1 MIEQIKNFKSE
12 IVYYSLLVLIITYS
26 FFSFSEI
33 GFPYLGSDDALN
45 VLMAWKFDIPGTL
58 YCWGQDRGG
67 SFIPL
72 FSHLLISITGMAPVW
87 AVAVVHYILNTL
99 GYFGFSQ
106 FFSSKWS
113 KLLLAIIWFFPPFYF
128 TSFLQFPMG
137 TQYCIIGISLLFY
150 TSYAAQLNVIKK
162 YLLFFLFCIALVAA
176 VWASDLALVNI
187 GCLVIALGYFHVKE
201 NGIYQSII
209 RIESIIAIV
218 ALILGVLFIQ
228 YGKEVAVKNESY
240 SANLVNSLPEIIDA
254 SSIVLV
260 QIYRALTFTLNNYIM
275 SIYSWL
281 SLVSIV
287 LAFFILIKNRR
298 QIITNW
304 FSLFLIV
311 NLLAITGAL
320 LTANWVYAYG
330 EMNRRYFVTMYI
342 AIGLITTYVL
352 DRKTHKGNFL
362 LISLTLTALCGIWSS
377 KHEHISNDLQSK
389 YKSLAIFESIMPAG
403 LVGSYWHT
411 YILDIYNPDQLL
423 ATPHDRAGNR
433 NNDIVNEVFSYN
445 DIYLIQNDWFES
457 FPEVH
462 HEYGY
467 RLEKIGEPFN
477 LDYFTICKYQKTLY
491 DSTFIPS
498 QFNYLGNLQKDS
510 AGLEFVQSADTV
522 SGKLFTTGPY
532 TLLGKGEYRVTFKL
546 NYENLSLNKE
556 EVIGK
561 VDVTANWG
569 NELISEA
576 SINANQVDSSGYI
589 LTTTTF
595 TLDEFKRDLEFK
607 IWPQFGENDRLKF
620 YHVHVEQ
627 IVL

>member
-1 MIEQIKNFKSE
+1 MIGQIKDLKSE
-12 IVYYSLLVLIITYS
+12 IIYYPLLVLIVTYS

-72 FSHLLISITGMAPVW
+72 FSHLLISITGIAPVW
-87 AVAVVHYILNTL
+87 AVAIIHYALNTL

-106 FFSSKWS
+106 FFNSKWNR
-113 KLLLAIIWFFPPFYF
+113 LILAVIWFFPPFYF

-150 TSYAAQLNVIKK
+150 TSYATQLNFIKK
-162 YLLFFLFCIALVAA
+162 YLLFFLFCITLVAA

-187 GCLVIALGYFHVKE
+187 GCLVIALGYFNIKK
-201 NGIYQSII
+201 NGIYQSIV
-209 RIESIIAIV
+209 RIESIIVILS
-218 ALILGVLFIQ
+218 LILGVLFIQ
-228 YGKEVAVKNESY
+228 YGKEVAVKNDSY

-254 SSIVLV
+254 FSIVFTKV
-260 QIYRALTFTLNNYIM
+260 YSAFTFTLNNYIM

-281 SLVSIV
+281 SLVSII
-287 LAFFILIKNRR
+287 LASFILVKNRR
-298 QIITNW
+298 RIVTNW
-304 FSLFLIV
+304 FSLFLII
-311 NLLAITGAL
+311 NLIAIAGAL
-320 LTANWVYAYG
+320 FTANWVYAYG
-330 EMNRRYFVTMYI
+330 EMNRRYFVTLYI
-342 AIGLITTYVL
+342 AIGLLTTYVL
-352 DRKTHKGNFL
+352 DRKTHKGNLL

-377 KHEHISNDLQSK
+377 KHEQISNDLPSK
-389 YKSLAIFESIMPAG
+389 YKSLAVFESIMPAG

-433 NNDIVNEVFSYN
+433 NNDIVNEVFSYE
-445 DIYLIQNDWFES
+445 DIYLIQNDWFDF

-467 RLEKIGEPFN
+467 RLEKAGEPFN
-477 LDYFTICKYQKTLY
+477 LDYFTICKYHKALY
-491 DSTFIPS
+491 DSTFTPS
-498 QFNYLGNLQKDS
+498 QFKYLGEIEQDS
-510 AGLEFVQSADTV
+510 NGVEFVQSPDTV
-522 SGKLFTTGPY
+522 NGKLFTTGPY
-532 TLLGKGEYRVTFKL
+532 TLLGKGEYRVTFNLK
-546 NYENLSLNKE
+546 YENLSLYQE
-556 EVIGK
+556 EVLGK

-569 NELISEA
+569 KELIAEA
-576 SINANQVDSSGYI
+576 SIYTNHADSAGYI
-589 LTTTTF
+589 SASTTF
-595 TLDEFKRDLEFK
+595 TLNEFKRDLEFK

-620 YHVHVEQ
+620 YNVHVEQ
-627 IVL
+627 IAL